1 LEGAVRKHDETD
13 LMREIKHRLNETGRC
28 RLLRNTVGVDVSR
41 GVKYGYVGSPDLWGV
56 LPSGVCFAI
65 EVKTPTGRIR
75 PEQSAWFKAAYKW
88 GVRGGVARSL
98 DGAFR
103 LLDEA
108 EAGPMT
114 GDLRD
119 YE

>member
-1 LEGAVRKHDETD
+1 
-13 LMREIKHRLNETGRC
+13 
-28 RLLRNTVGVDVSR
+28 
-41 GVKYGYVGSPDLWGV
+41 V